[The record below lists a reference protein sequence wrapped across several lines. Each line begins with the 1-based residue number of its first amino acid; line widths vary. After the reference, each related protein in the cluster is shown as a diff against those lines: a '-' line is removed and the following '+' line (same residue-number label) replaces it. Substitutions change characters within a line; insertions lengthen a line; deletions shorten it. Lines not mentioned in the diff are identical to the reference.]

1 MKKIIFVLSLDLC
14 LASCVNP
21 ASPADT
27 TDGKA
32 ANRPT
37 ESDMDDTLHKS
48 PFGDGYYDDRWASIG
63 VDGHP
68 WVESLSDRRETVG
81 RGFMIDCGFMHEDP
95 TYNSK
100 DYEFQFAVS
109 DPTMAEIIR
118 EAVRPNGTSHVY
130 LKGLK
135 PGTIRFEFK
144 MVHKETGGVHAVY
157 TDITIENPPAESDIA
172 DGLHK
177 CPFTP
182 DGYCDD
188 VWVSV
193 GVGACPWLDEEC
205 WNRQE
210 IVGQDFTIDC
220 AVLSEDEDYDPKNY
234 EFQFSVDDPTVVEIT
249 GRNVCPDGA
258 VNHVYLKGLKPGT
271 FRFEFKMVHKETGGV
286 HTSHVNMIIIPAE

>member
-1 MKKIIFVLSLDLC
+1 MKKIIFVLSLVLC

-48 PFGDGYYDDRWASIG
+48 PFGDGYYDDLWASIG

-68 WVESLSDRRETVG
+68 WVKCFSDRRKTVG
-81 RGFMIDCGFMHEDP
+81 QGFMIDCGFMHEDP

-118 EAVRPNGTSHVY
+118 EAVRPNSTSHVY

-177 CPFTP
+177 SPFG
-182 DGYCDD
+182 DGYYDD
-188 VWVSV
+188 LWASI
-193 GVGACPWLDEEC
+193 GVGGHPWVESLLD
-205 WNRQE
+205 RRE
-210 IVGQDFTIDC
+210 IVGQEFAVDC
-220 AVLSEDEDYDPKNY
+220 YFMHEDATYDPRDY
-234 EFQFSVDDPTVVEIT
+234 EFQFAVSDPTVVEIT
-249 GRNVCPDGA
+249 GKNVLYDTS
-258 VNHVYLKGLKPGT
+258 VNRVYLKGLKPGT
-271 FRFEFKMVHKETGGV
+271 FRLEFKMVHKETGGV
-286 HTSHVNMIIIPAE
+286 HAVYTDVTIIPAE